1 MVVLPLAGAPSLA
14 VAEDLTA
21 MRKPR
26 LLFLTV
32 IPSPYQRQLF
42 DRLAKAQIF
51 DVKVLYY
58 AMGAHDRQW
67 QHPELAPFETV
78 MPGTQLR
85 LLGATAYYNPHVLRS
100 LFEANADV
108 VVVSDYSAPTAQIAM
123 RALGAHGS
131 SWIFWGE
138 VPGFNRRGSIGS
150 FMRRR
155 LQAPLATAT
164 AIAAIGSKALSAY
177 EALFPGKRIFNIP
190 YFCDLAPYQEA
201 RRATHAAED
210 AAVDILFS
218 GQLIERKGCDIL
230 LKAFWKVAARHAHA
244 RLIILGGGPER
255 ITLEGMVPDA
265 IRNRVVFLG
274 HREPHEIPKVFAAAH
289 VFCLPSR
296 HDGWGVVVNEALGSG
311 LPVVVSDAVGAG
323 HDLIRDGVN
332 GYRARTD
339 DDEQLAEFLD
349 RIVGDAGLRRK
360 LAAGSQAMAR
370 HWTLDEGVAR
380 WLAAAETVLAQGRDA

>member
-1 MVVLPLAGAPSLA
+1 
-14 VAEDLTA
+14 

-123 RALGAHGS
+123 RALGARGR

-138 VPGFNRRGSIGS
+138 SPGFNRRGSLGS
-150 FMRRR
+150 FVRRQ
-155 LQAPLATAT
+155 LQAPLASVT
-164 AIAAIGSKALSAY
+164 AIAAIGSKAVSAY
-177 EALFPGKRIFNIP
+177 EALFPDKRVLNIP

-201 RRATHAAED
+201 RRARRASED
-210 AAVDILFS
+210 ENVDILFS

-230 LKAFWKVAARHAHA
+230 LKAFMRIAARHAHA
-244 RLIILGGGPER
+244 RLIMLGGGPNR
-255 ITLEGMVPDA
+255 TNLEGMVPEA
-265 IRNRVVFLG
+265 LRNRVVFLG
-274 HREPHEIPKVFAAAH
+274 HREPHEIPEVFAAAH

-296 HDGWGVVVNEALGSG
+296 HDGWGVVVNEAIGAE

-323 HDLIRDGVN
+323 HDLVRNGIN
-332 GYRARTD
+332 GYLTRTD
-339 DDEQLAEFLD
+339 DQEHLAEVLD
-349 RIVGDAGLRRK
+349 RIVGDAGLRGR
-360 LAAGSQAMAR
+360 LAAGSQAMAH
-370 HWTLDEGVAR
+370 HWTLDDGVAR
-380 WLAAAETVLAQGRDA
+380 WLSAAETCLRSNVLVESEIEANARRRGNS